1 MLGQTDLTSLDMRK
15 VVMQTEELVSTIGAT
30 ERLVEILEITHA
42 KSDLEKV
49 SSNATQMNY

>member
-49 SSNATQMNY
+49 SSNATQMNS